1 MRNHLVEK
9 HIKMNAILESYS
21 KYRITM
27 LRYSFNNPYVPGTHF
42 YFRLFLQFSS
52 FYVFR
57 LIRPLPQSF
66 QEDHNRL

>member
-1 MRNHLVEK
+1 MTF
-9 HIKMNAILESYS
+9 MNLTPLCYLTR
-21 KYRITM
+21 YTM
-27 LRYSFNNPYVPGTHF
+27 LQHSFNNPYVPGTHF

>member
-1 MRNHLVEK
+1 MRNHLVER
-9 HIKMNAILESYS
+9 HIKMNAILESNS

-27 LRYSFNNPYVPGTHF
+27 LQHSFNNPYVPGTDC